1 MYIVVAGLDWPN
13 FLDST
18 EKYDGSSWVEV
29 KTAVFPYKIDGIRG
43 VSINNNIFITGKIKI
58 KIGFI
63 FTFYVLLRWS

>member
-43 VSINNNIFITGKIKI
+43 VSINNNIFITGI
-58 KIGFI
+58 
-63 FTFYVLLRWS
+63 